1 MHRNLPKFYHF
12 IDNLNIKNIKNFD
25 KKIAIIYR
33 NYQKKPDKNSIIKF
47 KNFCKKKKQKF
58 LISNYKDL
66 VIKYNLDGI
75 YIPSFNKKK
84 NFFNYKKQNLIIVG
98 SAHNLCEIKIKEQ
111 QGVQS
116 IFLCP
121 LFKTKKSNRYLGLYQ
136 YNRLANLTR
145 LPIIALGGINQSN
158 LKLLKITRS
167 EGFAA
172 INFFKN
178 KNNI

>member
-66 VIKYNLDGI
+66 VIKYDLEKFMKHHPGGPLFIEMFQNKDATEAET
-75 YIPSFNKKK
+75 IPLGPIQDIKSF
-84 NFFNYKKQNLIIVG
+84 
-98 SAHNLCEIKIKEQ
+98 SAIEKIK
-111 QGVQS
+111 S
-116 IFLCP
+116 F
-121 LFKTKKSNRYLGLYQ
+121 
-136 YNRLANLTR
+136 
-145 LPIIALGGINQSN
+145 
-158 LKLLKITRS
+158 
-167 EGFAA
+167 
-172 INFFKN
+172 
-178 KNNI
+178 